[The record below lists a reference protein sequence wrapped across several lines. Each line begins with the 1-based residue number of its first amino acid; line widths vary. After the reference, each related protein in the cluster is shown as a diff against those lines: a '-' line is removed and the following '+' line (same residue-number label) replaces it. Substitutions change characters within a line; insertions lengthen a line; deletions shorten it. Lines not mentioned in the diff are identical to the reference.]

1 MQLTSRERFL
11 NALLRR
17 EVDRA
22 PVANVNSI
30 VTVELQ
36 ERAGAFFPEAHHQ
49 PEIMAKLAAA
59 GHTIC
64 GYDVVFPVFGAGT
77 HETEALGSTII
88 WGDKNNLP
96 IKTGH
101 IWDEVEDIH
110 IPDDFLEKKS
120 IQTVLKAIGLLR
132 QEFGESVAIVGK
144 VHGPWTMAYHTF
156 GIQEFLINT
165 VLDPEKC
172 KGILH
177 RLKEVVILFAK
188 AQVEAG
194 ADAIQISDH
203 ITRDLVSPTAYPEFL
218 LEIHREVRERIA
230 CPMILHCCGK
240 TLDRVE
246 HFNKNGMECFNFE
259 SSNDLQ
265 EMRAKATMVLL
276 GNINCPQTIYQG
288 TKEDIRKEVFNA
300 LDAGV
305 EIIGPECAVPI
316 NAKLSNL
323 IAIREAVDEYYQM
336 KG

>member
-1 MQLTSRERFL
+1 MTPRERFL

-36 ERAGAFFPEAHHQ
+36 ERAGAFFPDAHHN

-64 GYDVVFPVFGAGT
+64 GYDVIFPVFGAGT
-77 HETEALGSTII
+77 HESEALGATVI
-88 WGDKNNLP
+88 WGDKYNLP

-101 IWDEVEDIH
+101 IWNEVEEIN
-110 IPDDFLEKKS
+110 IPDDFLERKS
-120 IQTVLKAIGLLR
+120 IQTVLKAIQFLR
-132 QEFGESVAIVGK
+132 QEFGKTVAIVGK

-156 GIQEFLINT
+156 GIQEFLLNT
-165 VLDPEKC
+165 ILDQEKC
-172 KGILH
+172 KAILN
-177 RLKEVVILFAK
+177 RLKEAVILFGK
-188 AQVEAG
+188 AQVESG
-194 ADAIQISDH
+194 ADAIQVSDH
-203 ITRDLVSPTAYPEFL
+203 ITRDLVSPTAYPKYL
-218 LEIHREVRERIA
+218 LEIHQEMREKIA
-230 CPMILHCCGK
+230 CPLILHCCGT

-246 HFNKNGMECFNFE
+246 YFNKNGMECFNFE
-259 SSNDLQ
+259 SSNDLK
-265 EMRAKATMVLL
+265 EMRLKATMVLL

-288 TKEDIRKEVFNA
+288 TSEDIKREVFNA

-323 IAIREAVDEYYQM
+323 IAIREAVDEYYQI
-336 KG
+336 KGT